1 MRFDKRFLREN
12 LGGLSLT
19 LIGILTLG
27 LSLVLYQ
34 GHRMFPDFA
43 LAQGKGV
50 GRPGYRRPG
59 AAEPGL

>member
-27 LSLVLYQ
+27 LSFMLYQ
-34 GHRMFPDFA
+34 GRPPVSGFCP
-43 LAQGKGV
+43 GPRKGI
-50 GRPGYRRPG
+50 GW
-59 AAEPGL
+59 A